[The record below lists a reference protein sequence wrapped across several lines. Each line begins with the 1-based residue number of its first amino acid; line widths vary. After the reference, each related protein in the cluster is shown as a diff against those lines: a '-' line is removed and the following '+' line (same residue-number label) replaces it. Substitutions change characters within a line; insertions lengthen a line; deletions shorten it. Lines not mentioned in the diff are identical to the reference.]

1 MVMRWIDGAEMWGDA
16 GYVARAYADFSG
28 NGFTTGRA
36 APGARA
42 MTFSAATARVVTP
55 SLGVQ
60 NTWVIGFGFWQST
73 VGTAQV
79 RIFSGGNEQC
89 RLEIENSGGLPR
101 WRLIR
106 GSTTIATSVTFPLS
120 QWAYFELK
128 VTVRTGTNGSYELR
142 QNEVLMMSGSGVNL
156 ANTGAD
162 GADVFGWGY
171 AASTRFDDVYIL
183 DDTGAENNNFKG
195 DSVAVA
201 ILPQAEGHQIDF
213 TPSTGTNNAA
223 LADDPSTAAS
233 TTDFNSSDTN
243 GHEDYY
249 TFEDLPSTGLGA
261 IHAIKVSGSFAMAST
276 GSRVARYRYW
286 NGATEFTLGSNVAAS
301 TTQVVELPQI
311 IDLNPDTGVA
321 WVKSD
326 IDGAEF
332 GVEVVS

>member
-1 MVMRWIDGAEMWGDA
+1 MVMRWIDGAEMWGDST
-16 GYVARAYADFSG
+16 YVSRAYADFSG
-28 NGFTTGRA
+28 FSTVTGRA

-42 MTFSAATARVVTP
+42 MNFGGTGRVATP

-60 NTWVIGFGFWQST
+60 NTWVIGFGFFLT
-73 VGTAQV
+73 TINAVQV
-79 RIFSGGNEQC
+79 RVFSGGNEQC

-101 WRLIR
+101 WRLLR
-106 GSTTIATSVTFPLS
+106 GATVIATSATFPLS

-156 ANTGAD
+156 ANTGVD

-171 AASTRFDDVYIL
+171 QASRFDDVYIL
-183 DDTGAENNNFKG
+183 DDTGATNNNFKG

-233 TTDFNSSDTN
+233 STDFNSSDTN

-261 IHAIKVSGSFAMAST
+261 IHAIKISASMAMANT

-286 NGATEFTLGSNVAAS
+286 NGTTEFTIGANVTAAS
-301 TTQVVELPQI
+301 TQIVELPQI
-311 IDLNPDTGVA
+311 INVNPDTGVA
-321 WVKSD
+321 WTKTD

>member
-16 GYVARAYADFSG
+16 SYIARSYADS
-28 NGFTTGRA
+28 NSVGFNTGRA
-36 APGARA
+36 SPGARC
-42 MTFSAATARVVTP
+42 MTFAGVTSRILTP
-55 SLGVQ
+55 SLSVQ
-60 NTWVIGFGFWQST
+60 NTWVIGFGFFLT
-73 VGTAQV
+73 AVATAQV
-79 RIFSGGNEQC
+79 RVLSGGNEQC

-106 GSTTIATSVTFPLS
+106 GSTTVATSATFPLN

-128 VTVRTGTNGSYELR
+128 VTVRAGTNGSYELR
-142 QNEVLMMSGSGVNL
+142 QNEISMMSGSGVNL
-156 ANTGAD
+156 ANTGVD
-162 GADVFGWGY
+162 GADVFGFGY
-171 AASTRFDDVYIL
+171 NTCRMDDIYIL
-183 DDTGAENNNFKG
+183 DDTGTVNTNFKG

-233 TTDFNSSDTN
+233 VSDYNSSDVN

-249 TFEDLPSTGLGA
+249 TFEDLPATGLGA
-261 IHAIKVSGSFAMAST
+261 IHAIKVSGSFAMANT

-286 NGATEFTLGSNVAAS
+286 NGTTEFTIGSNVAAS
-301 TTQVVELPQI
+301 TTQVVELPQV
-311 IDLNPDTGVA
+311 IDLNPNTGVL
-321 WVKSD
+321 WTKSD